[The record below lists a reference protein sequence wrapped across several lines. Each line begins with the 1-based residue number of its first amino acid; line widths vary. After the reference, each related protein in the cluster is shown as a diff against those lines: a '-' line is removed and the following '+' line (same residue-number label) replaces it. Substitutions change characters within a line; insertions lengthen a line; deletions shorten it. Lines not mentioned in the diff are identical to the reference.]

1 MTDRTTDELREK
13 IAWTLEGQGLSAH
26 PDQYDSNIH
35 GWRCEYPDRYGPCS
49 CFEELVA
56 AVLSDV
62 EAEVRRAQAEVWDAA
77 TRNALNFAY
86 LNQEDRITL
95 YLRPPHD
102 RNPYTDD
109 EEPTR

>member
-1 MTDRTTDELREK
+1 MSDELREK
-13 IAWTLEGQGLSAH
+13 IARTLDYLHDPWPGGIDAHWEQGRRADGYRLDADAIL
-26 PDQYDSNIH
+26 PI
-35 GWRCEYPDRYGPCS
+35 
-49 CFEELVA
+49 
-56 AVLSDV
+56 V

-102 RNPYTDD
+102 RNPYTD
-109 EEPTR
+109 EETR